1 MTKVHQ
7 KVLKIQLK
15 TVCDVSNIIKKYFLW
30 VKSLMG
36 KTLDSIFL
44 VKIVVFQGTLLLD
57 QTRSQRQLP

>member
-36 KTLDSIFL
+36 KTLDSNFFMTEKCISRNFTPRP
-44 VKIVVFQGTLLLD
+44 KK
-57 QTRSQRQLP
+57 SQRQLP